1 MKSIPDD
8 LYKKMIKLSDGVKQE
23 LRKKGIAVPTKNT
36 DGSVSVGTFKIIKS
50 DGGFYSIVDS
60 HREVI
65 VDGINLPQ
73 TAVIVANGLALG
85 KFKDSEVINYD
96 KRYGYALFEETMHKQ
111 AIENSSKRSLEYFDL
126 AMTKYSIARAKK
138 ENYKKDVVR
147 SFQKLIKLV

>member
-8 LYKKMIKLSDGVKQE
+8 LYKKMVRLSDEVKQQ
-23 LRKKGIAVPTKNT
+23 LLKKGIVIPAKNT
-36 DGSVSVGTFKIIKS
+36 DGSVSIGRFKIIKN
-50 DGGFYSIVDS
+50 DEGFYAIINSQ
-60 HREVI
+60 REVI

-85 KFKDSEVINYD
+85 KFKDAEVINHD
-96 KRYGYALFEETMHKQ
+96 KRYGYALFEETRHKQ
-111 AIENSSKRSLEYFDL
+111 AIDNSNKKSLEYFDL

-138 ENYKKDVVR
+138 EYHKKDVVR

>member
-8 LYKKMIKLSDGVKQE
+8 LYKKMVKLSDEVKRQ
-23 LRKKGIAVPTKNT
+23 LLKKGIVIPAKNA
-36 DGSVSVGTFKIIKS
+36 DGSVNIGYFKIIKN
-50 DGGFYSIVDS
+50 DEGFYAIINSQ
-60 HREVI
+60 REVI

-85 KFKDSEVINYD
+85 KFKDSEVINHD
-96 KRYGYALFEETMHKQ
+96 KRYGYALFEETRHKQ
-111 AIENSSKRSLEYFDL
+111 ALENSNKKSLEYFDL

-138 ENYKKDVVR
+138 EYHKKDVVR

>member
-8 LYKKMIKLSDGVKQE
+8 LYKKMVKLSDEVKRQ
-23 LRKKGIAVPTKNT
+23 LLKKGIAIPAKNA

-50 DGGFYSIVDS
+50 DEGFYSIIDFQ
-60 HREVI
+60 REVI
-65 VDGINLPQ
+65 VDRINLPQ

-85 KFKDSEVINYD
+85 QFKDAEVINHD

-111 AIENSSKRSLEYFDL
+111 ALERSSKKSLEYFDL

-138 ENYKKDVVR
+138 EYHKKDVVR